1 MRLATLELHKE
12 FMKFSAGHV
21 TIFSK
26 DHRENMHGH
35 NFRVRVH
42 LTMPVNEN
50 GMTVDYNFY
59 KKLIKE
65 LCHSLNNFFLIP
77 ADSPYL
83 SIHEDETRVH
93 MTFNGETISF
103 PHRDVKC
110 LPLRNIT
117 VEELSFWFIE
127 QLIRDTERLESHRIQ
142 AISVKV
148 NTGPGQGGR
157 TDWTRQ
163 DGYAQMD

>member
-1 MRLATLELHKE
+1 MRLATLELYKE

-26 DHRENMHGH
+26 DHRENVHGH

-50 GMTVDYNFY
+50 GMTVDYNVY
-59 KKLIKE
+59 KKRIKA
-65 LCHSLNNFFLIP
+65 LCQSLNNFFLIP
-77 ADSPYL
+77 TQSPYL
-83 SIHEDETRVH
+83 ILDEDAARVH
-93 MTFNGETISF
+93 MTFNEETISF
-103 PHRDVKC
+103 PKRDIKR

-127 QLIRDTERLESHRIQ
+127 QLIADTVQLDAHRIQ

-148 NTGPGQGGR
+148 TTGPGQAGR
-157 TDWTRQ
+157 TDWSRQ
-163 DGYAQMD
+163 DGYAQMG